1 MSIFNRNQSKYPVSD
16 AQAKE
21 RMRNGLKGLAYGVI
35 GLMALITGVHAV
47 MIVLSE
53 TAAFTL
59 AGQTGLLLLL
69 FTALRVGFPL
79 VTELAAVIHTV
90 GAVNGAWKG
99 DQKTWGGIIDGVWLL
114 FAAANM
120 TTFFAIERGMA
131 LQNWQ
136 IYWLQYGL
144 PLSGI
149 LSGVAVTKMILADPS
164 HKRAEETAAAEEE
177 KVGNEHAAKTAVEQ
191 SSAMY
196 VVQVRRAWRDY
207 VRELE
212 ASGYDEDEIAFMLA
226 NVPEL
231 RSISAPQPRQEQRGI
246 TARARGAYNDVRAAM
261 SNPTHNAPRHDPTV
275 IPLTEQPAA
284 GQGQGN
290 GAPPPV
296 IGGRPEDFR

>member
-99 DQKTWGGIIDGVWLL
+99 DQKTW
-114 FAAANM
+114 
-120 TTFFAIERGMA
+120 
-131 LQNWQ
+131 
-136 IYWLQYGL
+136 
-144 PLSGI
+144 
-149 LSGVAVTKMILADPS
+149 VT
-164 HKRAEETAAAEEE
+164 R
-177 KVGNEHAAKTAVEQ
+177 
-191 SSAMY
+191 
-196 VVQVRRAWRDY
+196 
-207 VRELE
+207 
-212 ASGYDEDEIAFMLA
+212 
-226 NVPEL
+226 
-231 RSISAPQPRQEQRGI
+231 
-246 TARARGAYNDVRAAM
+246 
-261 SNPTHNAPRHDPTV
+261 
-275 IPLTEQPAA
+275 
-284 GQGQGN
+284 
-290 GAPPPV
+290 
-296 IGGRPEDFR
+296 

>member
-1 MSIFNRNQSKYPVSD
+1 MNLFNRNQSKYPVSD

-99 DQKTWGGIIDGVWLL
+99 DQKTWGAIIDGVWLL

-120 TTFFAIERGMA
+120 ITFFAIERGA
-131 LQNWQ
+131 PLDNWQ
-136 IYWLQYGL
+136 VYWLQYGL

-149 LSGVAVTKMILADPS
+149 LSGVAVTKMILADPA

-191 SSAMY
+191 SPAMY
-196 VVQVRRAWRDY
+196 AVQVRRAWRDY

-231 RSISAPQPRQEQRGI
+231 RSISAPAPQQERRGI
-246 TARARGAYNDVRAAM
+246 AARASAALDEARAAIGNSTHDTAR
-261 SNPTHNAPRHDPTV
+261 HAPDV
-275 IPLTEQPAA
+275 IPLAQP
-284 GQGQGN
+284 GQGEGN
-290 GAPPPV
+290 GAPPARY
-296 IGGRPEDFR
+296 GGEARP

>member
-1 MSIFNRNQSKYPVSD
+1 MNLFNRNQSKYPVSD

-99 DQKTWGGIIDGVWLL
+99 DQKTWGAIIDGVWLL

-120 TTFFAIERGMA
+120 ITFFAIERGA
-131 LQNWQ
+131 PLDNWQ
-136 IYWLQYGL
+136 VYWLQYGL

-149 LSGVAVTKMILADPS
+149 LSGVAVTKMILADPA

-191 SSAMY
+191 SPAMY
-196 VVQVRRAWRDY
+196 AVQVRRAWRDY

-231 RSISAPQPRQEQRGI
+231 RSISAPAPQQERRGI
-246 TARARGAYNDVRAAM
+246 AARASAALDEARAALGN
-261 SNPTHNAPRHDPTV
+261 STHDAPHHAPDV
-275 IPLTEQPAA
+275 IPLAQP
-284 GQGQGN
+284 GQGEGN
-290 GAPPPV
+290 GAPPARY
-296 IGGRPEDFR
+296 GGEARP